1 MLKLSSKLCSARK
14 TLAGYHEDKTLERF
28 PSFINGMHNPFKS
41 IQPAGEAR
49 SHLAEDITAANDWF
63 REQKVEAFQKVIKLK
78 EDEVTFLAKQCSP
91 TAQIKQIVDTLDANW
106 ALLLKSLEEGTEKP
120 TGSDKGKSVESAIPD
135 ILKGDLEIAKGLA
148 PHWATKIWDFT
159 SISTQKSLDLVKSK
173 KDLVSKADVDMTD
186 APVSNM
192 KELAMDALKEAI
204 KEMGYDR
211 KGSGPVSNTHNVQL
225 PATNSSLGKRKQAW
239 SEQEEDQPSRS
250 PWKQQPAAKRPRPPT
265 ETKDV
270 RECWRHFELP
280 QETCKWCKRWAR
292 KEKESEEVVRSSKW
306 TPTKPS
312 SLPRQIL
319 DLPTDKAMSLIQS
332 RMPLPT
338 IVDADFDVKLGPGV
352 PSIPENID
360 SLLSMGH
367 RFLFPSVF
375 NVMLPLE
382 CYASL
387 SRRVKWIV
395 HFGYAG
401 NTNSFLDENPQ
412 FRIRKENTTAEPRF
426 TPIWVSALLEKGR
439 LEMIRQIE
447 AIPSTV
453 VNAPLVPNYKRE
465 LTALREWRK
474 TNNLLVLQSDK
485 NLGTTVISSE
495 WYSEKLDNLVLNN
508 PDFTPI
514 SEEIYLGMMGQARR
528 EIESY
533 EHDDFYQ
540 EIKDYI
546 LADLTIEKARSNVPK
561 FHGLPKVH
569 KDPWALRPIVPC
581 HSYPLSNAS
590 KVLSMIL
597 KLRVRES
604 PWILESTQDLARIL
618 ETVLVPSGKKYW
630 IASGDVTAMYPN
642 IPRKRAHQILGEI
655 ATEVDNDPNSDGN
668 GSTAEFVTKLAAWS
682 DNFLCFK
689 HNNKYFYQKEGL
701 AMGIPAAPDVANL
714 YMSHFENAFAH
725 KFVLYKRYI
734 DDVFVIIDAS
744 SRKEALAQ
752 LDLVQAEGLKLTWS
766 VDKETINFLDLEVT
780 QEGGKYFS
788 FKPYRKPLN
797 SYERLPWTSYHPV
810 HVKRAAF
817 CGEISR
823 MARLCSNKKMFYNEV
838 SYVKEIYL
846 KRGYPNA
853 LLHTWIKKESNNRWE
868 SRYKDAP
875 EAEGG
880 SSLWLKSV
888 YNNVWKHIDLHK
900 VWTAMVDGR
909 DIESSPLGHI
919 KDVKLSL
926 KRFRNLG
933 EINNKYNAD
942 ILWALHV
949 EEEVA
954 ELTREDHDDDQ
965 PSIAPM
971 LPQRAQIV
979 KLGNEPQT
987 RINFPGTGSHEASLH
1002 TDWQKKLS
1010 R

>member
-1 MLKLSSKLCSARK
+1 M
-14 TLAGYHEDKTLERF
+14 
-28 PSFINGMHNPFKS
+28 
-41 IQPAGEAR
+41 EA
-49 SHLAEDITAANDWF
+49 
-63 REQKVEAFQKVIKLK
+63 
-78 EDEVTFLAKQCSP
+78 
-91 TAQIKQIVDTLDANW
+91 LDANW

-120 TGSDKGKSVESAIPD
+120 TGADKGKSVESAIPD
-135 ILKGDLEIAKGLA
+135 ILKEDLDIAKGLA
-148 PHWATKIWDFT
+148 PYWVTKIWDFT
-159 SISTQKSLDLVKSK
+159 SVPTQKALDLIKSK
-173 KDLVSKADVDMTD
+173 KDLVSKADVEMED
-186 APVSNM
+186 APNM

-211 KGSGPVSNTHNVQL
+211 KGSGQVMCSLNTLNSHNHT
-225 PATNSSLGKRKQAW
+225 TNSSLGKRKQAYAE
-239 SEQEEDQPSRS
+239 SEEDQPSR
-250 PWKQQPAAKRPRPPT
+250 PPAQQRPAKRARSQT
-265 ETKDV
+265 ETKAV
-270 RECWRHFELP
+270 SECWLHFESP
-280 QETCKWCKRWAR
+280 ETECKWCKRWAR
-292 KEKESEEVVRSSKW
+292 KEKESEEVVRLSKW

-319 DLPTDKAMSLIQS
+319 DLPTDKAISLIQS
-332 RMPLPT
+332 RMPLPQ
-338 IVDADFDVKLGPGV
+338 IVNADFNVKLGPGV

-360 SLLSMGH
+360 FLLSMGH

-401 NTNSFLDENPQ
+401 NKNSFLDENPQ
-412 FRIRKENTTAEPRF
+412 FRIRREPTTAEPRS

-439 LEMIRQIE
+439 LELARQIE

-453 VNAPLVPNYKRE
+453 VNTPVTPSYKRE
-465 LTALREWRK
+465 LTALRDWRK

-485 NLGTTVISSE
+485 NLGTTVVSSE

-514 SEEIYLGMMGQARR
+514 SEEIYLGMIGQARR

-533 EHDDFYQ
+533 EHDGFYQ

-546 LADLTIEKARSNVPK
+546 LADLTLDKARSNVPK

-569 KDPWALRPIVPC
+569 KKPWALRPIVPC

-604 PWILESTQDLARIL
+604 PWILESTQDLARLL
-618 ETVLVPSGKKYW
+618 ETVTVPSGKKYW

-655 ATEVDNDPNSDGN
+655 ATEVDNDPNADSN
-668 GSTAEFVTKLAAWS
+668 GKGKSAEFVTRLAAWS

-714 YMSHFENAFAH
+714 YMSYFENTFAH

-744 SRKEALAQ
+744 SREEALAQ

-766 VDKETINFLDLEVT
+766 VDKETINFLDLEIT
-780 QEGGKYFS
+780 QEAEKYFS

-823 MARLCSNKKMFYNEV
+823 MARLCSNKNKFYNEV

-846 KRGYPNA
+846 KRGYPNT
-853 LLHTWIKKESNNRWE
+853 LLHTWIKKESNSRWE

-875 EAEGG
+875 EAEEGN
-880 SSLWLKSV
+880 SLWLKSV

-919 KDVKLSL
+919 KDIKLSL

-933 EINNKYNAD
+933 EINTKYNAD
-942 ILWALHV
+942 ILRALHV

-965 PSIAPM
+965 PSVAPM

-979 KLGNEPQT
+979 KLGDHPQT
-987 RINFPGTGSHEASLH
+987 RLNFPGTGSREHVARH